1 MARVD
6 GVLRLLLIFGLAAE
20 FALLAIFQRPA
31 QTTLDTSIIGAF
43 KGPV

>member
-6 GVLRLLLIFGLAAE
+6 DVLRLLLIFGLAPE

-31 QTTLDTSIIGAF
+31 QTTLDASIIGAF
-43 KGPV
+43 KGSV